1 MMDRST
7 PPEIEIEQSDTSLI
21 DRSLREP
28 EIFALVFDRHGGQVH
43 RYLARRAGPAD
54 ADDLMSETFLQAF
67 KQRDR
72 FTSSRSPTGALPWL
86 LGIATNVLRMHQRSE
101 TRRWAAM
108 ARTGTDP
115 AVPEPTD
122 QVAARVDAEVTYR
135 LMAGVLEEL
144 ADGDRDALLLFA
156 WAGLTYE
163 EISAALGVPVGTVR
177 SRLHRA
183 RLRLRT
189 ALSATN
195 DDRYDDHG

>member
-28 EIFALVFDRHGGQVH
+28 EIFSLVFDRYGGQVH
-43 RYLARRAGPAD
+43 RYLARRAGPGD
-54 ADDLMSETFLQAF
+54 ADDLMSETFLAAF

-86 LGIATNVLRMHQRSE
+86 LGIATNLLRMHQRSE
-101 TRRWAAM
+101 ARRWAAL
-108 ARTGTDP
+108 ARTGAEP
-115 AVPEPTD
+115 AVPAPAD
-122 QVAARVDAEVTYR
+122 QVVARVDAEVAFR

-163 EISAALGVPVGTVR
+163 EIAVALGVPIGTVR

-189 ALSATN
+189 ALSASN
-195 DDRYDDHG
+195 DEKE